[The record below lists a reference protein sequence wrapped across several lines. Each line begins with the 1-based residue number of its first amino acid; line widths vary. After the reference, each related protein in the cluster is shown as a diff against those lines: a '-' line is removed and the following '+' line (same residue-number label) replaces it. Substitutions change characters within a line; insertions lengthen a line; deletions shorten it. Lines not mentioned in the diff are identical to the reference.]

1 MKIIET
7 LKNVWKITELKD
19 RIILTLGLLLVYRFG
34 AQVVLPGINIDA
46 LGGLQSGTSS
56 GILGLLNAFTGG
68 AFANASVFALGIM
81 PYISASIVVQLMGI
95 AIPYLQKLQ
104 KEGASGQKKITQITR
119 WLTIGISLVQAPG
132 YLASIP
138 SLSGAPSMGSMLL
151 PGFSENIFYFSSVI
165 ILVTGTVFAMW
176 LGEKITDK
184 GIGNGISLLIMV
196 GIIAT
201 LPQSF
206 VQNMYSRLEGSNG
219 GFMMILIELVI
230 WFLIIL
236 ASVFLVMAVRKIAVQ
251 YARRTASGGYEKNVF
266 GSRQFLPLKLNASG
280 VMPIIFAQA
289 IMFVPSLIGGS
300 SFMKDSAAGQ
310 WMQTNF
316 SDMFGFWYNLV
327 FTLLIIIFT
336 YFYTAITV
344 PTNKMADDLKRSG
357 GFIPGIRPGSET
369 SEYLDKIM
377 SQITL
382 PGSIFLALIAVFPA
396 FIVKLMGVQQGWA
409 LFFGGTS
416 LLIMVGVAIDTMQQI
431 NSYLLNKHYDGLMKT
446 GKNRKAVS
454 Q

>member
-1 MKIIET
+1 
-7 LKNVWKITELKD
+7 LS
-19 RIILTLGLLLVYRFG
+19 LLLVYRFG
-34 AQVVLPGINIDA
+34 AQVVLPGIDA
-46 LGGLQSGTSS
+46 AQLSGLADKTDGGL
-56 GILGLLNAFTGG
+56 LGLLNAFTGG

-119 WLTIGISLVQAPG
+119 WLTIAICLVQAPG
-132 YLASIP
+132 YLASLPALGIP
-138 SLSGAPSMGSMLL
+138 QSAFLL
-151 PGFSENIFYFSSVI
+151 GTGGLFYFSSIV
-165 ILVTGTVFAMW
+165 ILVTGCIFAMW

-206 VQNMYSRLEGSNG
+206 VQEYAARVTESNG
-219 GFMMILIELVI
+219 GLIMILIELVV
-230 WFLIIL
+230 WFVIIL
-236 ASVFLVMAVRKIAVQ
+236 ASIMLVMAVRKIAVQ
-251 YARRTASGGYEKNVF
+251 YARRTASGGYERAAAG
-266 GSRQFLPLKLNASG
+266 GSRQYIPLKLNASG

-289 IMFVPSLIGGS
+289 IMFVPGLIGGS
-300 SFMKDSAAGQ
+300 SFLKDTSAGL

-316 SDMFGFWYNLV
+316 SDIFGFWYNV
-327 FTLLIIIFT
+327 IFALLIIVFT

-382 PGSIFLALIAVFPA
+382 PGSIFLALIAIFPA
-396 FIVKLMGVQQGWA
+396 FIVKLMNVTQGWA

-431 NSYLLNKHYDGLMKT
+431 NSYLLNRHYDGLMKT
-446 GKNRKAVS
+446 GKNRKAVA
-454 Q
+454 

>member
-1 MKIIET
+1 MKFIET
-7 LKNVWKITELKD
+7 LKNVWKIEELRN
-19 RIILTLGLLLVYRFG
+19 RIVLTLGLLLVYRFG
-34 AQVVLPGINIDA
+34 AQIVLPGIDA
-46 LGGLQSGTSS
+46 EQLGGLADSTDS

-104 KEGASGQKKITQITR
+104 KEGASGQKKINQITR
-119 WLTIGISLVQAPG
+119 WLTIAICLVQAPG
-132 YLASIP
+132 YLASLPALGIP
-138 SLSGAPSMGSMLL
+138 QSAFLL
-151 PGFSENIFYFSSVI
+151 GHGGLFYFSSVI
-165 ILVTGTVFAMW
+165 ILVTGCIFAMW

-201 LPQSF
+201 MPQAF
-206 VQNMYSRLEGSNG
+206 LQNAASRLEGNNV
-219 GFMMILIELVI
+219 MLILFEIVI
-230 WFLIIL
+230 WFVIIL
-236 ASVFLVMAVRKIAVQ
+236 ASVMLVMAVRKIAVQ

-266 GSRQFLPLKLNASG
+266 GSRQYIPLKLNASG

-289 IMFVPSLIGGS
+289 IMFVPSLIGKSLS
-300 SFMKDSAAGQ
+300 SSDAGQ
-310 WMQTNF
+310 WMQTQF
-316 SDMFGFWYNLV
+316 SDIFGFWYNLV
-327 FTLLIIIFT
+327 FALLIIVFT

-377 SQITL
+377 SQITF
-382 PGSIFLALIAVFPA
+382 PGSIFLALVAVFPA
-396 FIVKLMGVQQGWA
+396 VIVKLMDVQSGWA

-416 LLIMVGVAIDTMQQI
+416 LLIMVGVAIDTMQQV
-431 NSYLLNKHYDGLMKT
+431 NSYLLNRHYDGLMKT
-446 GKNRKAVS
+446 GKNRKAS
-454 Q
+454 A

>member
-1 MKIIET
+1 MKFIES
-7 LKNVWKITELKD
+7 LKNVWKIEELRN
-19 RIILTLGLLLVYRFG
+19 RIIVTLGFLLVYRFG
-34 AQVVLPGINIDA
+34 AQVVLPGIDA
-46 LGGLQSGTSS
+46 AQLGGLADSTDG

-119 WLTIGISLVQAPG
+119 WLTIAITLVQAPG
-132 YLASIP
+132 YLASLPALGIP
-138 SLSGAPSMGSMLL
+138 QSAFLL
-151 PGFSENIFYFSSVI
+151 GTGPLFYFSSVT
-165 ILVTGTVFAMW
+165 ILVTGTIFAMW

-206 VQNMYSRLEGSNG
+206 IQNAATRLEGNNV
-219 GFMMILIELVI
+219 MLILFELVI
-230 WFLIIL
+230 WFVIIL
-236 ASVFLVMAVRKIAVQ
+236 ASIMLVMAVRKIAVQ
-251 YARRTASGGYEKNVF
+251 YARRTASGGYEKSAMA
-266 GSRQFLPLKLNASG
+266 GSRQYIPLKLNASG

-289 IMFVPSLIGGS
+289 IMFVPSLIGS
-300 SFMKDSAAGQ
+300 NLLKDTTVGT
-310 WMQTNF
+310 WMQTNY
-316 SDMFGFWYNLV
+316 SDMFGLWYNIT
-327 FTLLIIIFT
+327 FALLIIVFT

-396 FIVKLMGVQQGWA
+396 FIVKLMGVQAGWA

-431 NSYLLNKHYDGLMKT
+431 NSYLLNRHYDGLMKT
-446 GKNRKAVS
+446 GKNRKAVA
-454 Q
+454 